1 MTDAE
6 ALCKVGSG
14 IRSFPKSE
22 LKYDERSKVLD
33 SIQAWDVR
41 PLSQAYQISFLPL
54 PDDHTTTRC
63 LKQEA
68 STRVMDSSPVHTH
81 DDLVSTTAVVFL
93 KGNLTF
99 INLRAIVSQIPF
111 IYDVTVKKMAKAA
124 SEVDFGTTMQL

>member
-1 MTDAE
+1 MRYLGKSLLPPAGQQVTDDE

-41 PLSQAYQISFLPL
+41 PMSQAYQISFLPL
-54 PDDHTTTRC
+54 PDDHTTTHC

-68 STRVMDSSPVHTH
+68 STRVMDSSPEHTH
-81 DDLVSTTAVVFL
+81 DDPVSTTTVVFQSS
-93 KGNLTF
+93 LTF
-99 INLRAIVSQIPF
+99 INLRAIVLQIPF
-111 IYDVTVKKMAKAA
+111 FM
-124 SEVDFGTTMQL
+124 M